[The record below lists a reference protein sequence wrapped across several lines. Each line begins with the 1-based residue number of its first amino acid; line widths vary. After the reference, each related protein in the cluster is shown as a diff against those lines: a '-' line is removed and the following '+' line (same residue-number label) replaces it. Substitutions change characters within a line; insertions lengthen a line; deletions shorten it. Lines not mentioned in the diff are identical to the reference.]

1 MRLENIDLGKIW
13 MTAQP
18 GTPVANRQ
26 VLAAPDHIAFTTA
39 TTVTTFAAAAA
50 AALPPTTN
58 TNTTTATVVIILITC
73 CCLSPSPSLTAADSS
88 NLHTQT
94 NTTVS

>member
-39 TTVTTFAAAAA
+39 TTVTTFAS

-94 NTTVS
+94 NTTAA

>member
-50 AALPPTTN
+50 ALPPTTN
-58 TNTTTATVVIILITC
+58 TNTATVVIILITC
-73 CCLSPSPSLTAADSS
+73 CCLSPSPSFTAANSS

-94 NTTVS
+94 AS